1 MNADY
6 GLIGK
11 QISFYRH
18 QVGLTQE
25 QLAEACNL
33 SVSYL
38 NRIENGHKKASLD
51 VLITIADTLGTTM
64 DNLLSGNQQ
73 NDRLDC
79 YDDMASIL
87 TDCSSTER
95 RILVGI
101 VSAVKGVLHNT

>member
-6 GLIGK
+6 GLVGK

-38 NRIENGHKKASLD
+38 NRIENGRKKASLD
-51 VLITIADTLGTTM
+51 V
-64 DNLLSGNQQ
+64 
-73 NDRLDC
+73 
-79 YDDMASIL
+79 SIPAPVEPPVRSL
-87 TDCSSTER
+87 R
-95 RILVGI
+95 AAIP
-101 VSAVKGVLHNT
+101 AA

>member
-38 NRIENGHKKASLD
+38 NRIENGRKKASLG
-51 VLITIADTLGTTM
+51 LRRTSFLPRHHAMGIAATALSISLSM
-64 DNLLSGNQQ
+64 IPRFIQQIISSSMQCLSLAISLLKQTS
-73 NDRLDC
+73 
-79 YDDMASIL
+79 
-87 TDCSSTER
+87 
-95 RILVGI
+95 
-101 VSAVKGVLHNT
+101 

>member
-38 NRIENGHKKASLD
+38 NRIENGRKKASLD

-87 TDCSSTER
+87 TGCSSTER
-95 RILVGI
+95 RILVGVWT
-101 VSAVKGVLHNT
+101 VSTM

>member
-38 NRIENGHKKASLD
+38 NRIENGRKKASLD

-95 RILVGI
+95 RILVGV